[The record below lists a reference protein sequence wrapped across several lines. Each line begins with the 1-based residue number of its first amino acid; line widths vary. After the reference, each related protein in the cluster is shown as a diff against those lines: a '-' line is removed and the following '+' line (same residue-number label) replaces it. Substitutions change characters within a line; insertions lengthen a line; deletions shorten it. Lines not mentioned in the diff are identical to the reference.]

1 MDLLK
6 NALSEWNIDISE
18 KQTKSFSL
26 YYELLIEW
34 NEKINLTTIVEKDD
48 VIIKHFVDSLA
59 LLQYV
64 DLSDKNMID
73 IGTGAGFPGIPIK
86 IMKPECKI
94 VLLDSLN
101 KRISFLD
108 HVISEL
114 GLTDIKTLHGRA
126 EDVANDPG
134 HRESY
139 DIVLSRAVAN
149 LSTLSEYDLPFAKTG
164 GLFISYKSGN
174 VDEEVEG
181 SKRAVSKLGGCIDR
195 IERFIL
201 PCSDNE
207 RSLIFID
214 KKNNTPSGFP
224 RKAGTPGKKPL

>member
-6 NALSEWNIDISE
+6 KALSEWNIGISE
-18 KQTKSFSL
+18 KQTKCFSG

-73 IGTGAGFPGIPIK
+73 VGTGAGFPGIPIK

-126 EDVANDPG
+126 EDVAKDPG
-134 HRESY
+134 HRES
-139 DIVLSRAVAN
+139 
-149 LSTLSEYDLPFAKTG
+149 
-164 GLFISYKSGN
+164 
-174 VDEEVEG
+174 
-181 SKRAVSKLGGCIDR
+181 
-195 IERFIL
+195 
-201 PCSDNE
+201 
-207 RSLIFID
+207 
-214 KKNNTPSGFP
+214 
-224 RKAGTPGKKPL
+224 